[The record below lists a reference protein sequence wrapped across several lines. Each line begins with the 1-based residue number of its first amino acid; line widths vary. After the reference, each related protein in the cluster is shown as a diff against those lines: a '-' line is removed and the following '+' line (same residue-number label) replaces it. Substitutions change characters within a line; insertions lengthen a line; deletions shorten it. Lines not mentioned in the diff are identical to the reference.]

1 MEEKLKNEIKIC
13 YGSVSK
19 KKIND
24 GKKSNRYLG
33 EPRENV

>member
-1 MEEKLKNEIKIC
+1 MKLKFIIEV
-13 YGSVSK
+13 SVR

-33 EPRENV
+33 EPGENV

>member
-1 MEEKLKNEIKIC
+1 MKLKFVIEV
-13 YGSVSK
+13 SVR

-24 GKKSNRYLG
+24 RKKSNRYLG

>member
-1 MEEKLKNEIKIC
+1 MKLKFVIEV
-13 YGSVSK
+13 SVRK
-19 KKIND
+19 KVND